1 MIFESLKNSY
11 RKAKELNDS
20 VADSSRLYR
29 VQSFLDSMMP
39 FVLVVLFAVLYLEFF
54 GSLSHA
60 QHEIVIVVER
70 GILSYFVLEIFVDFL
85 VYESN
90 REFFRH
96 KWFDI
101 LLVLP
106 LLSVMK
112 GLRGLKILKLGKP
125 AKAGK
130 AARGGKAVKG
140 AKIAKQGK
148 KAQHVTKFFKKTWEK
163 ILKFL
168 KK

>member
-1 MIFESLKNSY
+1 MLDSLKNSY
-11 RKAKELNDS
+11 RKAKELNNS

-29 VQSFLDSMMP
+29 VHSFLDSLMP
-39 FVLVVLFAVLYLEFF
+39 FVLIVLFVVLYLEFF
-54 GSLSHA
+54 VSLNHF
-60 QHEIVIVVER
+60 QHEMVIAVEH
-70 GILSYFVLEIFVDFL
+70 GILAYFLLEIFVEFL
-85 VYESN
+85 FYEDN

-106 LLSVMK
+106 FLSIMK

-130 AARGGKAVKG
+130 AAKGGKVVKG
-140 AKIAKQGK
+140 AKIAKRGK
-148 KAQHVTKFFKKTWEK
+148 KVQHVTKFFKKSWEK

-168 KK
+168 KE